1 MINNNINNDNDN
13 DNDNGNGND
22 NKKTIKCNTTYC
34 GSLLDRKIN
43 KSFYNHEKQ
52 VKNLITKSKTRKFKT
67 KIQKEMFK
75 IMTKKISEKDKK
87 KSLEDSR
94 KLCKEIY
101 CNINC
106 KDTLLEPNKL
116 SKKYIKENKIMIDY
130 LKNKRTELF
139 GNKTNVLEN
148 SFYNK
153 LSKKISN
160 KLQKQGAISMCS
172 DKHY

>member
-1 MINNNINNDNDN
+1 MINDNGNNNGNDNDN
-13 DNDNGNGND
+13 KN
-22 NKKTIKCNTTYC
+22 TIKCNTTYC
-34 GSLLDRKIN
+34 GSLLDTKIN

-52 VKNLITKSKTRKFKT
+52 MKDLITKSKHKKFKT
-67 KIQKEMFK
+67 NTQKQIFK

-94 KLCKEIY
+94 KFCKEIY

-116 SKKYIKENKIMIDY
+116 SKKYIKENKIMIEFI
-130 LKNKRTELF
+130 KNKRKELF
-139 GNKTNVLEN
+139 GNKTNVLDN
-148 SFYNK
+148 HFYNK
-153 LSKKISN
+153 LTKKITN
-160 KLQKQGAISMCS
+160 KLKNQGAISMCS